1 MGDIF
6 GGLFD
11 FDLDGKT
18 DAFEFALGMNMVF
31 EDEKRSERARQQRCT
46 IDDDDED
53 EMLELN
59 GLDRLDFELMDADK
73 HREALEDAVL
83 DPDDFD

>member
-18 DAFEFALGMNMVF
+18 DAFEVALGMNMVF
-31 EDEKRSERARQQRCT
+31 EDEERSKRAMRFDNAFDA
-46 IDDDDED
+46 DDDD
-53 EMLELN
+53 
-59 GLDRLDFELMDADK
+59 LDLMD
-73 HREALEDAVL
+73 EDDL
-83 DPDDFD
+83 DHDDF